1 MINSAYKTANLFK
14 LYYEKT
20 GTKLT
25 LGTIESAT
33 GGRICDKIT
42 NVPGISEYYKGSIIA
57 YSNET
62 KLKLVGVKKTTLF
75 SFGAV
80 SSETAHEM
88 AEQGK
93 FLLDVDI
100 CLSVTGIAGPSGN
113 TPDKPIGLFYLGIF
127 TKDGVNKIE
136 KFVFSGTR
144 NQNKN
149 SAVQASFI
157 LLEEY
162 LEQRLKKIDARV
174 LKDRSV

>member
-20 GTKLT
+20 GTRLT

-33 GGRICDKIT
+33 GGRICDKVT
-42 NVPGISEYYKGSIIA
+42 DVPGISDYYKGSIIA
-57 YSNET
+57 YSNEI
-62 KLKLVGVKKTTLF
+62 KLNLVGVKKKTLS

-80 SSETAHEM
+80 SYETAQEM

-93 FLLDVDI
+93 FLLGVDI

-113 TPDKPIGLFYLGIF
+113 TPDKPVGLFYLGIS
-127 TKDGVNKIE
+127 TKDGVDKIE

-149 SAVQASFI
+149 KAVQASFI
-157 LLEEY
+157 ILEEY
-162 LEQRLKKIDARV
+162 LELRLKNIDAQV
-174 LKDRSV
+174 FK